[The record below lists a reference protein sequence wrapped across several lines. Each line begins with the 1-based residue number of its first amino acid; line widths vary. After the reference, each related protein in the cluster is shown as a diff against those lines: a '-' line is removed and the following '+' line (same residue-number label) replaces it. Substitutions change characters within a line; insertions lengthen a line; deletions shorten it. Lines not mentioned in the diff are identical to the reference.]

1 MIRIYVNR
9 IPWDFGVST
18 DRKMQLNFKRLS
30 SQYQDLYFYYPKNIF
45 YTIRPVIQHLY
56 RAIISRIFYR
66 KKYSGFR
73 IKMNPIFSASEFG
86 KQHFDLVYSQ
96 GKVPIYDKDIPLLC
110 DLYFIDPR
118 NEKAHVTEEDLLNW
132 ECLIE
137 DMERVA
143 ERNCLINLR
152 SSYSLRLVNEYF
164 PQYAHKFVNLPFL
177 LPNLK
182 PVSPQVVIQKHTN
195 VDVFK
200 IAFVGAQAQRKGLP
214 LLIQALRKLCI
225 DRHICNLE
233 LHIVSGCT
241 DGKMTFPAALPI
253 IYHGAKDY
261 PYTMNLLKESHIYV
275 MPSHI
280 ESFGLSYIE
289 AMAHGCVTVA
299 RDFEPQREIVNY
311 GQAGLLVKLD
321 ADDIADKLQY
331 IIQLEEKE
339 RINIAL
345 KGLNYFRSKYE
356 YSVVAKEWHTAIKRC
371 VSLYH

>member
-1 MIRIYVNR
+1 MRIYVNR

-18 DRKMQLNFKRLS
+18 DRKMQLNFRSLS
-30 SQYQDLYFYYPKNIF
+30 TQYQDLYFYYPQSLF
-45 YTIRPVIQHLY
+45 CTVQPVIQHLY
-56 RAIISRIFYR
+56 HAIMHRLFRR
-66 KKYSGFR
+66 KNKPGFR
-73 IKMNPIFSASEFG
+73 ITINPIFSKSEFE

-96 GKVPIYDKDIPLLC
+96 GIVPLYDKDIPFLC

-118 NEKAHVTEEDLLNW
+118 NDKAHVTEEDLLSW
-132 ECLIE
+132 KCLIK
-137 DMERVA
+137 DMKRVA
-143 ERNCLINLR
+143 EKNCLINLR
-152 SSYSLRLVNEYF
+152 SNYSLRLVNEYF
-164 PQYAHKFVNLPFL
+164 PQYTHKFVNLPFL
-177 LPNLK
+177 LPSLK

-195 VDVFK
+195 VNIFR
-200 IAFVGAQAQRKGLP
+200 IAFVGAQAIRKGLP

-225 DRHICNLE
+225 DRHICNVE

-241 DGKMTFPAALPI
+241 DGKVTFPATLPI

-261 PYTMNLLKESHIYV
+261 SYTMNLLKESHIYV

-299 RDFEPQREIVNY
+299 RDFEPQREIVDY
-311 GQAGLLVKLD
+311 GRAGLLVKLD
-321 ADDIADKLQY
+321 ADDIANKLQY

-345 KGLNYFRSKYE
+345 KGLDYFHSKYE
-356 YSVVAKEWHTAIKRC
+356 YSVVAKEWYAAIKRC
-371 VSLYH
+371 VNLNY